1 MYPLLFPPLGN
12 SLALHVASHLDCRA
26 VPVWILTK
34 FNVCGL
40 WKYHMFIWQ
49 TAILYL
55 SCSECYKIGGFLF
68 LVQVCHI
75 CRWTIFFI
83 ILSYLRLPLLS
94 THFCRQHCDNGPKTE
109 GFYFGFIFK
118 PVTPKHFHLSAPKRP
133 AGLITPLKNSFSKG
147 SNSMGTGSMPHNFW
161 GDQVSLPTRKIMLES
176 LIHSLVKTSRER

>member
-49 TAILYL
+49 TDILHL

-75 CRWTIFFI
+75 CRWTIFLLFFLI
-83 ILSYLRLPLLS
+83 WGCPCCQPIFVGNIVIMAPRLRVSILVSFLSQWLSSIFTSGHLRGLPASSHPSRTVSPKAAIPWVPGTCLTISGGTKCPSLL
-94 THFCRQHCDNGPKTE
+94 
-109 GFYFGFIFK
+109 
-118 PVTPKHFHLSAPKRP
+118 
-133 AGLITPLKNSFSKG
+133 
-147 SNSMGTGSMPHNFW
+147 
-161 GDQVSLPTRKIMLES
+161 
-176 LIHSLVKTSRER
+176 ERLCWKA